1 MARKKQQNLWNKIIY
16 LFLTFAVFI
25 CADSY
30 LSDFVVSNITDG
42 YNFPSNPVI
51 TLNYVKNTGAAF
63 SILHEYPYLLI
74 ALSVV
79 ALIFLFVYIIRHAG
93 TMTYVGIFW
102 LSLMMSGIFCNLI
115 ERVHL
120 GYVRDYFY
128 LLQFDF
134 PIFNVSDIFI
144 NVSVVAIVIL
154 LLKRAQLK
162 QL

>member
-1 MARKKQQNLWNKIIY
+1 MARRKHQNPWNKIIF
-16 LFLTFAVFI
+16 LFMSFALFI
-25 CADSY
+25 CIDSY
-30 LSDFVVSNITDG
+30 LSDFILENINDG
-42 YNFPSNPVI
+42 FNIPKNGFLTFS
-51 TLNYVKNTGAAF
+51 YVKNTGAAF

-74 ALSVV
+74 ILSVI
-79 ALIFLFVYIIRHAG
+79 ALIFLFVYIIRHASN
-93 TMTYVGIFW
+93 MTYVGIFW

-128 LLQFDF
+128 LIKFNF
-134 PIFNVSDIFI
+134 PVFNISDIFI
-144 NVSVVAIVIL
+144 NVGVIAVIIL